1 LQTQLASASTSA
13 EVTALTAQLTDA
25 QAALAAAIAAN
36 ATAAT
41 DNATAIASNAT
52 NIEKLLAELATLA
65 TSLDAIKTDLANAA
79 TAEAVTK
86 LQADLLLA
94 QADLATILAQNNVYT
109 PDANTGLVI
118 NSAAS
123 LDVADSLGSQLTIIN
138 GGVNI
143 TNGTSNALDAT
154 KLQAV
159 LDRIVTVTGTMTYT
173 QSGTGS
179 APNFD
184 ALTSAGNITI
194 DNEHGISF
202 ANLSN
207 VGVLNVTADDKVTS
221 FSAPKLSTIGS
232 FASHTLNLRKAT
244 SIDLSSLAAYGTT
257 GATTLTI
264 NGNNVSAGFDLKMPL
279 FQDHGTDGIIR
290 GITLNIG
297 GYVNNLTLPL
307 MKYKTSTITAN
318 DAKVIVLDAFNGTLT
333 SGASSNHV
341 DVTLGAAMK
350 NYTGG
355 PKLEKVNITGILTG
369 ASVTGN
375 PAEGPNFIFDSAAK
389 LVSATI
395 AGEAGDVSF
404 DGNTNVETVV
414 VSADAVQ
421 VGLTGATSLVSATI
435 SGDVRGNI
443 DATGSTSLETI
454 AVSGAANTITLS
466 GNTSLTGVTLTGSA
480 QVVSIDGASAL
491 TSLDLG
497 HTSAF
502 PANATTGVAQTA
514 ATSAASLHIFDN
526 DELTSIKA
534 DKVKTVAS
542 LKIYDN
548 PVLTSVSFDAITA
561 PAAGYTGTSRIWVG
575 ATTSGA
581 TVTASKNKLE
591 AQTIVEGEDV
601 TLSTGAVRTTAT
613 ITSNS
618 GLSDLAAMIA
628 AAKADTK
635 NDVAVYFDNVDTYT
649 TKAGVTTNDETGLT
663 AKTRIA
669 DFASNTASTASKRFK
684 NSIAKSLTGV
694 SDSDSGSNSTL
705 TLSGNGSQIVLTK
718 LSTETADEFIARV
731 NGASGL
737 TSVSVTAGDIDE
749 VGRIEIGTLTTSA
762 YTATILFGSSSY
774 ASATSTPTVGTNAK
788 VVLALTASST
798 VSSKAEAA
806 TEFARQINAAT
817 SLKMQSFNSSTYS
830 NTGNY
835 TTTTTNFHDL
845 YVVAASGNYVT
856 IQKKKTV
863 LTTAAGTAT
872 TTVADRTA
880 SAPQFRMFNN
890 GSAVF
895 GTIWSKTNDYY
906 VMLADDLFGANN
918 TPALTITAGSDFT
931 GTSIVE
937 EYSAYSATTGAW
949 TTRASNVPY
958 HGLDVRANEVDID
971 GADSNAR
978 TAATN
983 AYYVTTYYTWN

>member
-1 LQTQLASASTSA
+1 MQTQLASASTSA

-65 TSLDAIKTDLANAA
+65 TSLDGIKTDLANAA

-443 DATGSTSLETI
+443 DATGATSLETI

-669 DFASNTASTASKRFK
+669 DFASNTADTGSTRYK
-684 NSIAKSLTGV
+684 NSIAKSITGIGDADT
-694 SDSDSGSNSTL
+694 DSITI
-705 TLSGNGSQIVLTK
+705 TANGSQITLTK

-737 TSVSVTAGDIDE
+737 TSASVTAGDIDE
-749 VGRIEIGTLTTSA
+749 VGRIEIGTYTTSA
-762 YTATILFGSSSY
+762 YTATILFGSTSY
-774 ASATSTPTVGTNAK
+774 ASATSTPTTYANAK
-788 VVLALTASST
+788 VVLALTASGT
-798 VSSKAEAA
+798 VSSKAEGA

-845 YVVAASGNYVT
+845 YVVAASGDYVT

-863 LTTAAGTAT
+863 YDVNPVAT
-872 TTVADRTA
+872 GSLSNTVTDRSA
-880 SAPQFRMFNN
+880 SAPVFRMFND
-890 GSAVF
+890 GAAVF
-895 GTIWSKTNDYY
+895 GTVHSKVNDYY
-906 VMLADDLFGANN
+906 VMVSDDLFGANN
-918 TPALTITAGSDFT
+918 TPGLAITASGAT
-931 GTSIVE
+931 ATSITE
-937 EYSAYSATTGAW
+937 EYATYSASTGVWA
-949 TTRASNVPY
+949 TRTNGVPY
-958 HGLDVRANEVDID
+958 HGLGIRANEVDID

>member
-1 LQTQLASASTSA
+1 MFRAFLLILNKIYGSDPGLESTQAALQ
-13 EVTALTAQLTDA
+13 TALTS
-25 QAALAAAIAAN
+25 LAA
-36 ATAAT
+36 
-41 DNATAIASNAT
+41 
-52 NIEKLLAELATLA
+52 E
-65 TSLDAIKTDLANAA
+65 
-79 TAEAVTK
+79 VTK
-86 LQADLLLA
+86 LQESLDSAATSSDVADLTAALDKVKEDLADLLA
-94 QADLATILAQNNVYT
+94 SNNVYT
-109 PDANTGLVI
+109 PDATNGLVI

-123 LDVADSLGSQLTIIN
+123 LEVAKSLGGKLSIIN
-138 GGVNI
+138 GSVNI
-143 TNGTSNALDAT
+143 TNTTATALNAAD
-154 KLQAV
+154 LQAV
-159 LDRIVTVTGTMTYT
+159 LDKMVTITGTMTYT
-173 QSGTGS
+173 QSGTGPS
-179 APNFD
+179 VNFD
-184 ALTSAGNITI
+184 ALTSAGNLSI
-194 DNEHGISF
+194 DNEHAISL
-202 ANLSN
+202 AKLSN
-207 VGVLNVTADDKVTS
+207 VGVLNVTADDKITS
-221 FSAPKLSTIGS
+221 FSAPSLSSVT
-232 FASHTLNLRKAT
+232 FASHTLDLRKAT
-244 SIDLSSLAAYGTT
+244 LIDLSSLAAYGTT

-264 NGNNVSAGFDLKMPL
+264 NGNNVSAGYDLKMPL
-279 FQDHGTDGIIR
+279 FQDHGTDEIVR

-318 DAKVIVLDAFNGTLT
+318 DAKIIVLDAFNGTLT

-375 PAEGPNFIFDSAAK
+375 PAEGPDFNFDASSK

-395 AGEAGDVSF
+395 SGEAGDVSF

-443 DATGSTSLETI
+443 DASSATSLETI
-454 AVSGAANTITLS
+454 EISGAANTITLS

-480 QVVSIDGASAL
+480 QVVSIDGASSL

-502 PANATTGVAQTA
+502 PANASTGVAQTA
-514 ATSAASLHIFDN
+514 ATKAASLHIYDN

-534 DKVKTVAS
+534 DKVTTVGS

-548 PVLTSVSFDAITA
+548 PVLSSVSFDAITA
-561 PAAGYTGTSRIWVG
+561 PAAGFTGTTRIWVG

-591 AQTIVEGEDV
+591 AQSIVEGEPV
-601 TLSTGAVRTTAT
+601 TLSTGASRSTAT

-618 GLSDLAAMIA
+618 GLKDLASMIA

-635 NDVAVYFDNVDTYT
+635 NDVAVYFDNVDSYT
-649 TKAGVTTNDETGLT
+649 TQAGVTTTDETGISN

-669 DFASNTASTASKRFK
+669 DFASNTASTNSTRFP
-684 NSIAKSLTGV
+684 NSVAKSI
-694 SDSDSGSNSTL
+694 SGLADFGTDKIKI
-705 TLSGNGSQIVLTK
+705 TANGSEIELTQ
-718 LSTETADEFIARV
+718 LSTETADQFISRV

-737 TSVSVTAGDIDE
+737 TSASVAAGDIDE
-749 VGRIEIGTLTTSA
+749 VGRIEIGTATTSA
-762 YTATILFGSSSY
+762 YTATILFGSTSY
-774 ASATSTPTVGTNAK
+774 ASATSTPTTAANAK
-788 VVLALTASST
+788 VVLSLTASST
-798 VSSKAEAA
+798 ATTKALTAV
-806 TEFARQINAAT
+806 EFARQINAAT
-817 SLKMQSFNSSTYS
+817 SLKMQSFNSTTYS

-845 YVVAASGNYVT
+845 YVVAASGDFVT

-863 LTTAAGTAT
+863 TDVNPAPAGTAT
-872 TTVADRTA
+872 NTVTDRSA
-880 SAPQFRMFNN
+880 SAPVFRMFNN
-890 GSAVF
+890 DAAVF
-895 GTIWSKTNDYY
+895 GTIYSKTNDYY
-906 VMLADDLFGANN
+906 VMVSDNLYGANN
-918 TPALTITAGSDFT
+918 TPGLNIT
-931 GTSIVE
+931 GTGVTVTNIVE
-937 EYSAYSATTGAW
+937 EYATYAAATGVWA
-949 TTRASNVPY
+949 TRTNGVPH
-958 HGLDVRANEVDID
+958 HGLAVRATEVDID